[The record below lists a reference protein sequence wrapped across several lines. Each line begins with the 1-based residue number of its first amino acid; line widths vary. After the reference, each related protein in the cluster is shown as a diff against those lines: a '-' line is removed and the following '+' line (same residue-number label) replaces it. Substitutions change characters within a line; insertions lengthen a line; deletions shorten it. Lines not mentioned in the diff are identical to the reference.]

1 MAVLIESKVKSELKT
16 ELQSELIVDQVS
28 RAAADALRTEAWVA
42 PKPGLVDRFDSGS
55 HRDMNLH
62 TFYRSAEAIAPFLGR
77 MAACGAEHSGER
89 LKGVFA
95 QARRIG
101 LEAEAA
107 MFSATGGVNTHKGAI
122 FTLGLLSTA
131 WGYVSASRANA
142 CANARA
148 AGRGAQAGPFSEERL
163 LECAGGMV
171 AGIVVEELAAGRGGC
186 PTAGARVYRAYGL
199 TGIRGEAERGF
210 PSVHGYGLPVLRQ
223 ARQAGLD
230 ADACGLQALLSLM
243 TVVEDS
249 NVAARGGLSGLRFTQ
264 EAARRGCAAGGA
276 LTEPGRD
283 HIEYMNRA
291 FIERNLSPG
300 GCADLLAATLFL
312 DTLGKE

>member
-1 MAVLIESKVKSELKT
+1 MAVQIESKLKT
-16 ELQSELIVDQVS
+16 ELIVEQVS
-28 RAAADALRTEAWVA
+28 RAASAALREEAWIA
-42 PKPGLVDRFDSGS
+42 PKPGLVDRLNSGS
-55 HRDMNLH
+55 HHDMNLH

-77 MAACGAEHSGER
+77 MAACGAACGAEHSGER
-89 LKGVFA
+89 LKGVCA

-107 MFSATGGVNTHKGAI
+107 MFTATGGVNTHKGAI

-131 WGYVSASRANA
+131 WGYVSA
-142 CANARA
+142 ARA
-148 AGRGAQAGPFSEERL
+148 AGRGAQAGLFSEERL

-171 AGIVVEELAAGRGGC
+171 AGIVAEELAADRGGC
-186 PTAGARVYRAYGL
+186 PTAGVRVYRAYGL

-210 PSVHGYGLPVLRQ
+210 PAVHGYGLPVLRQ

-230 ADACGLQALLSLM
+230 ADACGLQALLALM

-264 EAARRGCAAGGA
+264 EAARRACAAGGV
-276 LTEPGRD
+276 LTGLGRA
-283 HIEYMNRA
+283 HIEYMNHA
-291 FIERNLSPG
+291 FIKRNLSPG